1 MVVIDFVL
9 CCPRVHVQLE
19 ELMVTIRTTSAH
31 YVRCMKPNP
40 KNESGWIHRQTV
52 VDQLR
57 YGGVLEAVRV
67 SRVGCVHG
75 CGGHIGHEHMPHF
88 RGVLFWKALMRAALW
103 LSEVSGMGKPC
114 VGWSSADSVR
124 DVYVSW
130 REAWSANGGGA
141 LWRFV
146 Q

>member
-1 MVVIDFVL
+1 MVVIDFAV
-9 CCPRVHVQLE
+9 CPRAHVQLE

-40 KNESGWIHRQTV
+40 KNEPGWIHRQTV

-75 CGGHIGHEHMPHF
+75 CGGHFGHGYMPQF
-88 RGVLFWKALMRAALW
+88 ARGSCVLKGIDASCTVALRGFGHGETMRW
-103 LSEVSGMGKPC
+103 LKFC
-114 VGWSSADSVR
+114 
-124 DVYVSW
+124 
-130 REAWSANGGGA
+130 
-141 LWRFV
+141 
-146 Q
+146 

>member
-40 KNESGWIHRQTV
+40 KNEPGWIHRQTV

-67 SRVGCVHG
+67 SRVGCVR
-75 CGGHIGHEHMPHF
+75 CRGHIGHGYIPQF
-88 RGVLFWKALMRAALW
+88 ARRVVF
-103 LSEVSGMGKPC
+103 
-114 VGWSSADSVR
+114 
-124 DVYVSW
+124 
-130 REAWSANGGGA
+130 
-141 LWRFV
+141 
-146 Q
+146 